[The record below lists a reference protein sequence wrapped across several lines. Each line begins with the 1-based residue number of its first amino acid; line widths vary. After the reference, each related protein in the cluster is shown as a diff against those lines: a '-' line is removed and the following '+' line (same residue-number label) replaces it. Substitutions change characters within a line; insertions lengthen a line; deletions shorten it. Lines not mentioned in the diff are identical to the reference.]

1 MMVLEVSL
9 MAAVQ
14 NDMLVVTTTSES
26 AEGMRLQVAQ
36 QHANWF
42 LLRKPPDRLSRGRDC
57 IKKTHPYPYGNIV

>member
-36 QHANWF
+36 QHAN
-42 LLRKPPDRLSRGRDC
+42 
-57 IKKTHPYPYGNIV
+57 

>member
-1 MMVLEVSL
+1 MAACHPPIHPPLRRLSTMMVLEVSL

-36 QHANWF
+36 QHAN
-42 LLRKPPDRLSRGRDC
+42 
-57 IKKTHPYPYGNIV
+57 